1 MAVKPVRT
9 QAKQVAAYI
18 NGVPTRRVQSFDW
31 ASNFTTDDVF
41 ELGNAGVVESS
52 VTLVESS
59 VTVNSN
65 EWGTTD
71 LEAMIFGIYEQRN
84 CVGDNAGNSWANT
97 IATIYIATTGAGG
110 GWGATATAGD
120 YLQVIRVNS
129 TATTNDTEY
138 VVISAVDAPDGNGA
152 QAITLA
158 SGNRLTAACATSDMV
173 CLVNKYTIDQD
184 TVDSNPVHLIL
195 PHRYSNTATTIMHS
209 VILPRCFVDN
219 LTYNFDT
226 GGASEQNYT
235 MVGEEER
242 LVLGN
247 WKETVSTTGSF
258 MSYNNTTGSLTFR
271 VPLNSRAC
279 LATPYAVYADSNL
292 VTWTG
297 APGGTINHSSGAV
310 TVHAYIGGG
319 LSITSAA
326 QLIYYAAIPTAH
338 RVGFKGLTNID
349 SSIGKLTKGFVD
361 VYLGLSSGGTGS
373 EKLLR
378 CTGINVSIPLTRE
391 SIDELGESRSI
402 SKPLEGNLR
411 NEVTVTFNRNDLRE
425 YAKLLGSE
433 AAFDAGTLKE
443 ILMTSLKDVKTGVIT
458 VYFYASQTTHD
469 ATTLLKTMTF
479 TNCNFIGDNST
490 TPISG
495 ASSVELTF
503 STQSVDIVGSGLA
516 PVYV

>member
-41 ELGNAGVVESS
+41 ELGNTGIVESS
-52 VTLVESS
+52 VTLVE
-59 VTVNSN
+59 TGITANSN

-84 CVGDNAGNSWANT
+84 CVGDNSANSWVNT
-97 IATIYIATTGAGG
+97 TATIWIASKGTGSNWAV
-110 GWGATATAGD
+110 TATADD
-120 YLQVIRVNS
+120 YLQIIRVNS
-129 TATTNDTEY
+129 NATVNDTEY
-138 VVISAVDAPDGNGA
+138 VQIVSIDPPDANGG
-152 QAITLA
+152 QEIRVTPV
-158 SGNRLTAACATSDMV
+158 LTAACATSDMV
-173 CLVNKYTIDQD
+173 CLVNKYTITQD
-184 TVDSNPVHLIL
+184 TVDANPVHFIL

-209 VILPRCFVDN
+209 VILPRCYVDN

-235 MVGEEER
+235 LVGEEER

-247 WKETVSTTGSF
+247 WKETVSAIGSF

-271 VPLNSRAC
+271 VPLNSRVC

-292 VTWTG
+292 VKWTG
-297 APGGTINHSSGAV
+297 SPGGTINHSSGAV
-310 TVHAYIGGG
+310 TLHAYIGGG

-326 QLIYYAAIPTAH
+326 QLIYYAAIPTAS
-338 RVGFKGLTNID
+338 RIGFKGLTNID
-349 SSIGKLTKGFVD
+349 SAIGKLTKGYID
-361 VYLGLSSGGTGS
+361 VYLGLSSGGTGD

-378 CTGINVSIPLTRE
+378 CTGVSMSIPLTRE

-402 SKPLEGNLR
+402 AKPLEGNLR
-411 NEVTVTFNRNDLRE
+411 NEITLTFNRNDLRE
-425 YAKLLGSE
+425 YAKMLGSE

-443 ILMTSLKDVKTGVIT
+443 ILMTDLKSVKTGVIT
-458 VYFYASQTTHD
+458 VKFYASQSTHD
-469 ATTLLKTMTF
+469 STTLLKTMTF
-479 TNCNFIGDNST
+479 SSCNFIGDNST

-495 ASSVELTF
+495 ASGVELTF
-503 STQSVDIVGSGLA
+503 STPSVSIVGSGLA